1 MMARA
6 EELSDGKK
14 RPLADT
20 DTDNGELPPRKIMSM
35 ENNADN
41 SDTNLVPTATSTAGT
56 SLQPPVNKTVQVVLN
71 QDQLDKWFIAMQGS
85 MRDEVRS
92 SVLPEIKILT
102 REFHLQ
108 KKEIEELKKATR
120 WTPFVSDNN
129 NTDVDDILEV
139 WRGNA
144 SAEGGSVSNDST
156 KSGPR
161 GGHTYRGRAES
172 ASSRGRGSSYDRSG
186 SYDRG
191 RGGFGYGGPGSNR
204 GQDNRGSSYRGF
216 NNRGRGGFN
225 GGNFGNEGGDNNGGQ
240 NYTPRSK
247 EEPIGDMSYRNLES
261 MMRRVNRESQ
271 EKSRK
276 AYDFA
281 SKEII
286 LIGFPEATD
295 DVKLAMKQ
303 LKIVDPNLIEW
314 EIARVERFR
323 QADKTG
329 FVPLKVVFKRISV
342 AERLSETI
350 ELAGDG
356 IPWARRGQTFQQRR
370 DNGRELKNIDWL
382 NSQFPEGHPT
392 RWEYYYQRGNIIR
405 YEARNPAASRGGAS
419 GSGGPQ
425 RDAQREVP
433 DNEKTQN
440 NTGARL
446 KDNNP
451 MNHKAHGIPNG
462 QLRTGQTISQEEA
475 DRAMNGV
482 DKATTS
488 TSAKSSVNGRG
499 GLKKTG
505 RGGSKVGNQPNSYR
519 KQDEVKAS
527 DLTKEHRDRLFKEIQ
542 EQKAREE
549 EAMDHQATSD
559 GDSQLPP
566 TPPVPPLPPIGGQ
579 GSKGPGVATRSQTG
593 T

>member
-1 MMARA
+1 
-6 EELSDGKK
+6 
-14 RPLADT
+14 
-20 DTDNGELPPRKIMSM
+20 
-35 ENNADN
+35 
-41 SDTNLVPTATSTAGT
+41 
-56 SLQPPVNKTVQVVLN
+56 
-71 QDQLDKWFIAMQGS
+71 
-85 MRDEVRS
+85 
-92 SVLPEIKILT
+92 
-102 REFHLQ
+102 
-108 KKEIEELKKATR
+108 
-120 WTPFVSDNN
+120 
-129 NTDVDDILEV
+129 
-139 WRGNA
+139 
-144 SAEGGSVSNDST
+144 
-156 KSGPR
+156 
-161 GGHTYRGRAES
+161 
-172 ASSRGRGSSYDRSG
+172 
-186 SYDRG
+186 
-191 RGGFGYGGPGSNR
+191 
-204 GQDNRGSSYRGF
+204 
-216 NNRGRGGFN
+216 
-225 GGNFGNEGGDNNGGQ
+225 
-240 NYTPRSK
+240 
-247 EEPIGDMSYRNLES
+247 MSYRNLES